1 MKSDAAGT
9 RLTAAQ
15 KRKIVTAR
23 HGVNMKIA
31 GMLAVLLL
39 VIAPHQA
46 EAQRQ
51 KPSRP
56 MTKEEGHKL
65 ILYALKQCEGFP
77 TASPELVLCI
87 QAVNMRV
94 MKLWNAGQTLSFLR

>member
-9 RLTAAQ
+9 RVTAAQ

-56 MTKEEGHKL
+56 MTKEVGHKL

-94 MKLWNAGQTLSFLR
+94 MKLWNAGQTPTFLK